1 MHPIVSESYFDWLV
15 RQIWD
20 GPGSTYRD
28 LLTLLYDTEFVP
40 IHADDFGRESDGLAL
55 RSTYLDGYHK
65 EHDPGCSILEA
76 LIALANRLSFLTDD
90 PPSFW
95 FWTMMENLSLSDYI
109 SMSESDLEDA
119 NEKLDN
125 FVWRNYGRNGLGGI
139 FPLRYSPNNQ
149 KKHGLWY
156 QFCAYYDER
165 NV

>member
-65 EHDPGCSILEA
+65 EHDPGCS
-76 LIALANRLSFLTDD
+76 
-90 PPSFW
+90 
-95 FWTMMENLSLSDYI
+95 TMMENLSLSDYI
-109 SMSESDLEDA
+109 SMSASDLEDA